1 MKRGQINLRI
11 DDSEMVEWQK
21 KAEGCGKSLS
31 AWIRERCNG
40 LVVERTEVK
49 VVAKS
54 DNPGVR
60 PVSDASVLQRG
71 VVTAGGPVEPRKGG
85 VCKHGTAKGYNC
97 WQCGGIAKVGEG

>member
-1 MKRGQINLRI
+1 MRKKLITLKVDETEHLKWQEQAKRAGVSF
-11 DDSEMVEWQK
+11 SELVRLKM
-21 KAEGCGKSLS
+21 
-31 AWIRERCNG
+31 NG
-40 LVVERTEVK
+40 G
-49 VVAKS
+49 VVAENS
-54 DNPGVR
+54 SNSAVR